1 MASPTKLNL
10 KVYQGSTFR
19 ETLRWE
25 SALKVY
31 APITNI
37 SKSAPMVVT
46 AANHGVPVGWR
57 VKISGALGMKEA
69 NTGDNYLITS
79 EVASNTVTF
88 NSVNALNYTTYT
100 GGGVLEY
107 NQPVDLAGYTARM
120 QIREK
125 ITSDTVLESLTSSNG
140 KILLDNTN
148 KSISLIISATT
159 TAAYIW
165 KTGVYSLEL
174 EKDGAV
180 IPLIYGSV
188 SVEPEVTR

>member
-1 MASPTKLNL
+1 MAGPTKLNL
-10 KVYQGSTFR
+10 KIYQGSTFR
-19 ETLRWE
+19 ETIRWE

-46 AANHGVPVGWR
+46 ASNHGVPAGWR
-57 VKISGALGMKEA
+57 VKINGAIGMKEA
-69 NTGDNYLITS
+69 NTTEYITAS
-79 EVASNTVTF
+79 EVSATAVTF
-88 NSVNALNYTTYT
+88 NSINSLAFSTYT

-125 ITSDTVLESLTSSNG
+125 VTSETVLETLTTSNG
-140 KILLDNTN
+140 KILINNTS
-148 KSISLIISATT
+148 KTISMILSAASTE
-159 TAAYIW
+159 AYTW

-174 EKDGAV
+174 EKEGV
-180 IPLIYGSV
+180 VVPFIYGSV
-188 SVEPEVTR
+188 VVEREVTR